1 MFPTQKGNL
10 IKDSAGSCYNL
21 ISPNSLSNL
30 FIFPLSSI
38 MRTREPLSKLCS
50 LAEKTVHSLEPVK
63 SLTNPER
70 ITPKR
75 ALDHICEYLMH
86 PFGQKYV

>member
-1 MFPTQKGNL
+1 
-10 IKDSAGSCYNL
+10 
-21 ISPNSLSNL
+21 
-30 FIFPLSSI
+30 

-50 LAEKTVHSLEPVK
+50 LAAKTVRSLKPVE

-70 ITPKR
+70 VTPKR
-75 ALDHICEYLMH
+75 ARDHICEYLMH